1 MSPARRSGFSLLEV
15 IMATAILLGCLIVL
29 GDLAAVGRRHAR
41 DAEDLTTAQWL
52 CQTKLNEI
60 LAGVELARPVENQ
73 TLPDAPGWAYSVEV
87 ESLDRPG
94 LVSLRVTVSEVLPEL
109 EEAAGRRRARQ
120 FTLTR
125 WIRGPDQQ
133 DTAGPGSESLL
144 TTPSGPGFGAD

>member
-60 LAGVELARPVENQ
+60 LAGGKKL
-73 TLPDAPGWAYSVEV
+73 
-87 ESLDRPG
+87 
-94 LVSLRVTVSEVLPEL
+94 
-109 EEAAGRRRARQ
+109 
-120 FTLTR
+120 F
-125 WIRGPDQQ
+125 
-133 DTAGPGSESLL
+133 
-144 TTPSGPGFGAD
+144 